1 MYVTPRAPLREGK
14 RRLAP
19 QNGGG
24 SDAPAYG
31 TPSPSRHGRREV
43 RFSEEPPEV
52 YGDFEPRMAKEKS
65 PARRR
70 VPLEEFRPDSA
81 KEEVRESAYYLRSR
95 QRRQPRLQGAE
106 EMNTRRTTRL
116 QQQQQQQSH
125 QPLLQPSPVTTR
137 RGLRDSHSAEGEA
150 AGGNSLS
157 GESGNERSARAQAE
171 CCACRAGVRPRAA
184 HPRPAHPRPG
194 SGGSAAWMDWRPEAG
209 GLERRSGGATL
220 AGSSA
225 HPWASTQGA
234 SNCLF
239 LQAFTGRGW
248 RVGWLAGQGNTSGS
262 VSLRFPLSCGCC
274 YQSHF
279 HFL

>member
-1 MYVTPRAPLREGK
+1 MYVTPRAPLREGR

-52 YGDFEPRMAKEKS
+52 YGDFEPRVAKEKS

-70 VPLEEFRPDSA
+70 VPLEEFRPDSG

-106 EMNTRRTTRL
+106 EMHTRRSTRL
-116 QQQQQQQSH
+116 QQQQQQQPQPQ
-125 QPLLQPSPVTTR
+125 QPLLQPSPVTAR
-137 RGLRDSHSAEGEA
+137 RGLRDSPSSEGEA

-157 GESGNERSARAQAE
+157 REPGSERSARAQAE
-171 CCACRAGVRPRAA
+171 RVRVPGGRAGVRPRAA
-184 HPRPAHPRPG
+184 RPRPG
-194 SGGSAAWMDWRPEAG
+194 SSGSAARGDGRPHAGSSPTAGGEEAQAG
-209 GLERRSGGATL
+209 GLER
-220 AGSSA
+220 
-225 HPWASTQGA
+225 Q
-234 SNCLF
+234 
-239 LQAFTGRGW
+239 
-248 RVGWLAGQGNTSGS
+248 
-262 VSLRFPLSCGCC
+262 
-274 YQSHF
+274 
-279 HFL
+279 